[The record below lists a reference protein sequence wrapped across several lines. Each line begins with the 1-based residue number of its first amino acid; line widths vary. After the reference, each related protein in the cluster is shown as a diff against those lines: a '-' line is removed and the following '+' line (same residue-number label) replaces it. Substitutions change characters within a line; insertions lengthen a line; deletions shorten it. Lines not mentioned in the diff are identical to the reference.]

1 MLFKMSLLWKLTNVE
16 KSYNNV
22 NFLLKLLQKSSLKI
36 ETIFKNELFIIIND
50 FTLQVKHVFIF
61 YILYRFPV
69 GQLAEGTINT

>member
-1 MLFKMSLLWKLTNVE
+1 MSLLWKLTSVE

-22 NFLLKLLQKSSLKI
+22 NFLLELLQKSSLKI

-50 FTLQVKHVFIF
+50 FTLKVKHVFIF
-61 YILYRFPV
+61 YILYRLSV

>member
-1 MLFKMSLLWKLTNVE
+1 MLFKMSLLWKLTNAE

-50 FTLQVKHVFIF
+50 FTLKVKQVFIF